1 MNGKK
6 VERQGGKSPRTNH
19 PHAEV
24 VPDPERLPFIAAIRW
39 QMHLFP
45 AFRPDGPERNLR
57 FAPFTRTPPH
67 RTAWAAPE
75 GGCPIPV
82 LPFLCLLCKSFQR
95 TTPPR
100 AHGPLEG
107 ESGRKGSTKKADGQ
121 KKGGLFWAGRG
132 KFSQKQTKRRA
143 GGKRGALPYG
153 PHTGRAAGTGRG
165 PERGAEG
172 AYSAKHWKM
181 RKRITRR
188 KGPCRAERGRKR
200 EGTAK
205 GARRRRKRA
214 ELGKP
219 EGPDE
224 RPARALPNRREAP
237 TGEEREGKGKGEG
250 ARAPPPRTAKVRG
263 KKAECKRGKKKQDKE
278 NGRERRAENP
288 GRKHGQKAQGDGK
301 GKACQIFRRDTWQAG
316 KRKGIFYIRIIHKPH
331 QYRIHLH
338 RHHPY
343 DKDYNLPAGRISRR
357 GHTPM
362 LDRHIPF
369 SYI

>member
-1 MNGKK
+1 
-6 VERQGGKSPRTNH
+6 
-19 PHAEV
+19 
-24 VPDPERLPFIAAIRW
+24 
-39 QMHLFP
+39 MHLFP

-107 ESGRKGSTKKADGQ
+107 ESGCKGSTKKADGQ
-121 KKGGLFWAGRG
+121 KNGGLFWAGRG

-143 GGKRGALPYG
+143 GGKRGALSYR
-153 PHTGRAAGTGRG
+153 PHTGRG

-214 ELGKP
+214 APGKP
-219 EGPDE
+219 EGPDG

-250 ARAPPPRTAKVRG
+250 ARAPPPPH
-263 KKAECKRGKKKQDKE
+263 CK
-278 NGRERRAENP
+278 
-288 GRKHGQKAQGDGK
+288 GK
-301 GKACQIFRRDTWQAG
+301 GKKGGMQTGKEKTGQR
-316 KRKGIFYIRIIHKPH
+316 KRKGKTDGGRDRKKEKKKTC
-331 QYRIHLH
+331 RVTK
-338 RHHPY
+338 
-343 DKDYNLPAGRISRR
+343 KDVRQLRAGKGGILQCHISTDAKARRTCYYPPAYG
-357 GHTPM
+357 
-362 LDRHIPF
+362 
-369 SYI
+369 

>member
-6 VERQGGKSPRTNH
+6 AKGREAKAPVQIT

-24 VPDPERLPFIAAIRW
+24 VPDPERLPFIAAIRR

-107 ESGRKGSTKKADGQ
+107 ESGCKGSTKKADGQ
-121 KKGGLFWAGRG
+121 KNGGLFWAGRG

-153 PHTGRAAGTGRG
+153 PHTGRG
-165 PERGAEG
+165 PERDG
-172 AYSAKHWKM
+172 
-181 RKRITRR
+181 
-188 KGPCRAERGRKR
+188 GRS
-200 EGTAK
+200 
-205 GARRRRKRA
+205 GARRAHTARNIGKCEKGLHGARGHAGRRGGGNGKAPQKGPAGDAKGPNPESRKGRMENPQGHSRTA
-214 ELGKP
+214 GKP
-219 EGPDE
+219 
-224 RPARALPNRREAP
+224 RRARKGKEKEKGKAHARLPP
-237 TGEEREGKGKGEG
+237 HCKGKGKKGG
-250 ARAPPPRTAKVRG
+250 MQTG
-263 KKAECKRGKKKQDKE
+263 KEKTGQRKRKGKTGG
-278 NGRERRAENP
+278 GRD
-288 GRKHGQKAQGDGK
+288 RKHGQKAQGDGK

-316 KRKGIFYIRIIHKPH
+316 KRKGIFYIRIIHRPH

>member
-1 MNGKK
+1 M
-6 VERQGGKSPRTNH
+6 QIT

-24 VPDPERLPFIAAIRW
+24 VPDPERLPFIAAIRR

-107 ESGRKGSTKKADGQ
+107 ESGCKGSTKKADGQ
-121 KKGGLFWAGRG
+121 KNGDFFGPEGESFRKNRQNGGREGNGAPCHMGPTRDGGRSGTGAGAGRG
-132 KFSQKQTKRRA
+132 GRIQRETLENAKKDYTAQGAMPGGEGEETGRHRKTGPPETQKGRTRKAGRA
-143 GGKRGALPYG
+143 GWKTRK
-153 PHTGRAAGTGRG
+153 GTPEPPESPDGRG
-165 PERGAEG
+165 
-172 AYSAKHWKM
+172 K
-181 RKRITRR
+181 
-188 KGPCRAERGRKR
+188 GRKR
-200 EGTAK
+200 KRG
-205 GARRRRKRA
+205 RRTRA
-214 ELGKP
+214 S
-219 EGPDE
+219 
-224 RPARALPNRREAP
+224 
-237 TGEEREGKGKGEG
+237 
-250 ARAPPPRTAKVRG
+250 PRTAKVRG

-288 GRKHGQKAQGDGK
+288 GRKHEQKAQGDGK

-316 KRKGIFYIRIIHKPH
+316 KRKGKFFYSRITHKPH

>member
-1 MNGKK
+1 MDGNQGEKAR
-6 VERQGGKSPRTNH
+6 RQKPPCKSPRM
-19 PHAEV
+19 PK
-24 VPDPERLPFIAAIRW
+24 LSLIRNACPSL
-39 QMHLFP
+39 QPPGGKCTFSLRSGP
-45 AFRPDGPERNLR
+45 AGPERNLR

-107 ESGRKGSTKKADGQ
+107 ESGCKGSTKKADGQ
-121 KKGGLFWAGRG
+121 KNGGLFWAGRG

-214 ELGKP
+214 APGKP
-219 EGPDE
+219 EGPDG

-278 NGRERRAENP
+278 NERERRAENP
-288 GRKHGQKAQGDGK
+288 GRKHGQKAQEDGK

-316 KRKGIFYIRIIHKPH
+316 KRKGKFF
-331 QYRIHLH
+331 L
-338 RHHPY
+338 
-343 DKDYNLPAGRISRR
+343 
-357 GHTPM
+357 
-362 LDRHIPF
+362 
-369 SYI
+369 

>member
-1 MNGKK
+1 
-6 VERQGGKSPRTNH
+6 
-19 PHAEV
+19 
-24 VPDPERLPFIAAIRW
+24 
-39 QMHLFP
+39 MHLFP

-107 ESGRKGSTKKADGQ
+107 ESGCKGSTKKADGQ
-121 KKGGLFWAGRG
+121 KNGGLFWAGRG

-165 PERGAEG
+165 PERSAEG

-219 EGPDE
+219 EGPDG
-224 RPARALPNRREAP
+224 RPARALPNRREAPNHREAP

-250 ARAPPPRTAKVRG
+250 AHAPPPPH
-263 KKAECKRGKKKQDKE
+263 CK
-278 NGRERRAENP
+278 
-288 GRKHGQKAQGDGK
+288 GK
-301 GKACQIFRRDTWQAG
+301 GKKGGMQTGKEKTGQRKREGKTAEGRDRRKEKKKTCRVTKKDVRQLRAG
-316 KRKGIFYIRIIHKPH
+316 KGGILQCHISTDAKARRTCYYP
-331 QYRIHLH
+331 
-338 RHHPY
+338 
-343 DKDYNLPAGRISRR
+343 PAYG
-357 GHTPM
+357 
-362 LDRHIPF
+362 
-369 SYI
+369 

>member
-1 MNGKK
+1 
-6 VERQGGKSPRTNH
+6 
-19 PHAEV
+19 
-24 VPDPERLPFIAAIRW
+24 
-39 QMHLFP
+39 MHLFP

-107 ESGRKGSTKKADGQ
+107 ESGCKGSTKKADGQ
-121 KKGGLFWAGRG
+121 KNGGLFWAGRG

-153 PHTGRAAGTGRG
+153 PHTGRAAGMGRG

-214 ELGKP
+214 APGKP
-219 EGPDE
+219 EGPDGK
-224 RPARALPNRREAP
+224 PARALPNRRKAP

-263 KKAECKRGKKKQDKE
+263 KKAECKQGKKKQDKE

-316 KRKGIFYIRIIHKPH
+316 KRKGIFYIRIIHRPH

-362 LDRHIPF
+362 LDRHTPF